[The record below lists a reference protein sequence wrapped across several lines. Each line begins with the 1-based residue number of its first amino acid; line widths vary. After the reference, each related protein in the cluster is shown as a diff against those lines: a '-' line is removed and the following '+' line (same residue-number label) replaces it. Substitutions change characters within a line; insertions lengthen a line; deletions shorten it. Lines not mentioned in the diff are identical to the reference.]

1 MAICVSVIAS
11 SRKPSVI
18 AVCIAGA
25 PAEDPE
31 MVSWW
36 ANYYHYFP
44 SDLTIT
50 HGKLSRGL
58 SGHKRAH
65 LQAVCRLES
74 LPFLCADKMGRE
86 IVSTCLCWCGVGW
99 VLIKGIFFFHII
111 MLMTVIKVGGW
122 GSPRLAAFATLC
134 STSFPLL
141 IPTHTHTCN
150 LLCCKYITQTLQLS
164 FSIFSQEFIYWC
176 TSILSY
182 LLSAL

>member
-58 SGHKRAH
+58 SGHKRGH

-99 VLIKGIFFFHII
+99 VLIKGIFFSYYNVDDCYQGGRLGLATPGRFCHLIQYVFPTADTHSYSHMQPY
-111 MLMTVIKVGGW
+111 ML
-122 GSPRLAAFATLC
+122 
-134 STSFPLL
+134 
-141 IPTHTHTCN
+141 
-150 LLCCKYITQTLQLS
+150 
-164 FSIFSQEFIYWC
+164 
-176 TSILSY
+176 
-182 LLSAL
+182 